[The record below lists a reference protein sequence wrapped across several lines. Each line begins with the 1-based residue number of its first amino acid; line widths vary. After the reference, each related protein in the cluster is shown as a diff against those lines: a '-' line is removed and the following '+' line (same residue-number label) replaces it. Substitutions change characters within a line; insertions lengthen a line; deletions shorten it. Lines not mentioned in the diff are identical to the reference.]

1 MAKKRRIYQI
11 AKELNISHEEILQFL
26 DAKDIEVRSHMS
38 AVNDQIYDKILNE
51 FAKEKVIVDRYR
63 KEKERQRI
71 EEERQKQEEEE
82 QKRREKEEE
91 QKRLEEARRNIEE
104 EERKQKQIE
113 EENRR
118 RIRQAQAQQK
128 QQEEEEEK
136 RREAAEA
143 KRHAEEE
150 ARKQLEA
157 EEKARRK
164 AKAEE
169 KTPKEE
175 ERAEAPE
182 EEAEKKRRDKKKK
195 ERERARESEKKKRK
209 TRTVEIADLEELL
222 SRRQKKKAKE
232 DTKSKKKAK
241 VDKKVEDKVKKTL
254 AKIDEKS
261 TGKKHK
267 RKSRAE
273 EEVEEA
279 ENVVQVSEYISVDEL
294 AQQMDVDSTDVIAKC
309 LELGLMV
316 TINQRLD
323 MDTIVMVA
331 DEFGYEVEQEE
342 EYGEEILK
350 DHETEEDKE
359 KAQPRPPVVTIMGHV
374 DHGKTTLLDHIRKT
388 NVVAGESGGITQH
401 IGAYSVE
408 LGKDKKITFLDTPGH
423 EAFTA
428 MRARG
433 AQITDIVVLI
443 VAADDA
449 VMPQT
454 IEAINH
460 AKSAGVPIVVAINK
474 IDKPQADPD
483 RVKRE
488 LSEQGIL
495 VEDWGGKYQAQE
507 ISAKAGDGI
516 DDLLELILLETDLL
530 ELKANPDTEARGV
543 VVESRLDRG
552 LGAVATVL
560 VEKGT
565 LHVGDTFVCGIYSGR
580 VRALHDER
588 GNEIEE
594 TKPGQPVR
602 VLGFDDVPQ
611 AGDSFVVLE
620 EEREAKKISSERQK
634 QRREQELRLTQL
646 TTLDEISRQI
656 KEGKVQELS
665 MVIKGDADGSIE
677 ALSGSLQ
684 QLSTDEVAVNVVHKG
699 VGMISESDVLLAT
712 ASDAIILGFHVST
725 SPQAIAVAKREN
737 VEIRNYNVIY
747 DAVNEVKLA
756 LEGMLEPEEREK
768 GIGELE
774 VREIFQVP
782 RAGKVAGC
790 YVSEGKIVRGCR
802 ARVIRDTEVIFDG
815 VVSSLRRFK
824 DDVREVQEGYEC
836 GVSLEGF
843 NDLEVGDIIQPYEIV
858 TVKRTLEQSAQA
870 S

>member
-82 QKRREKEEE
+82 RKRREKEEE
-91 QKRLEEARRNIEE
+91 ERRLEEARRKIEE
-104 EERKQKQIE
+104 EARKQKQIE
-113 EENRR
+113 QENRR
-118 RIRQAQAQQK
+118 RIRQAQEDQK
-128 QQEEEEEK
+128 QQKEEEQKLREAAEEK
-136 RREAAEA
+136 RR
-143 KRHAEEE
+143 AEEE

-157 EEKARRK
+157 EEEARRK
-164 AKAEE
+164 AKAKQKGPKE
-169 KTPKEE
+169 KERAKAEEE
-175 ERAEAPE
+175 ERGRR
-182 EEAEKKRRDKKKK
+182 EK
-195 ERERARESEKKKRK
+195 RERGKEPEKKKRK

-232 DTKSKKKAK
+232 GKKGKKKAK
-241 VDKKVEDKVKKTL
+241 VDKEVEEKVKKTL
-254 AKIDEKS
+254 AKMDEKS
-261 TGKKHK
+261 SGKK
-267 RKSRAE
+267 RKKKAQTE
-273 EEVEEA
+273 EEMEET
-279 ENVVQVSEYISVDEL
+279 EDVVQVSEYISVDEL
-294 AQQMDVDSTDVIAKC
+294 AQQMDVDPTDVVAKC
-309 LELGLMV
+309 MELGLMV

-331 DEFGYEVEQEE
+331 DEFGFEVEQEQ
-342 EYGEEILK
+342 EYGEEVLK
-350 DHETEEDKE
+350 DHETEEDKQ

-408 LGKDKKITFLDTPGH
+408 LGEDRKITFLDTPGH

-474 IDKPQADPD
+474 IDKPQADSD

-488 LSEQGIL
+488 LSEQEIL
-495 VEDWGGKYQAQE
+495 VEEWGGKYQAQA
-507 ISAKAGDGI
+507 ISAKTGEGI
-516 DDLLELILLETDLL
+516 GDLLELILLETELL

-552 LGAVATVL
+552 LGPVATVL
-560 VEKGT
+560 VDKGT

-594 TKPGQPVR
+594 AKPGQPVR

-611 AGDSFVVLE
+611 AGDTIVVLE
-620 EEREAKKISSERQK
+620 EEREAKKISNERQK

-646 TTLDEISRQI
+646 TTLDEISKQI

-677 ALSGSLQ
+677 ALSDSLQ

-712 ASDAIILGFHVST
+712 ASDAIILGFHVAT
-725 SPQAIAVAKREN
+725 SPQAMAVAKREN
-737 VEIRNYNVIY
+737 VEIRNYSVIY

-790 YVSEGKIVRGCR
+790 YVSDGKIVRGCR
-802 ARVIRDTEVIFDG
+802 ARVIRDNEVIFDG
-815 VVSSLRRFK
+815 EVASLRRFK

-843 NDLEVGDIIQPYEIV
+843 DDLETGDIIQPYEIV